1 MKLTSFLLLSSI
13 LILALVAVACAG
25 EEETPAPAAQPA
37 PTTAPAAPA
46 PAPAAQPTTAPAAPA
61 QPAPAATAAPAPAAP
76 PAMAMEQSGNL
87 VWCCQLGHPNDVPSY
102 VPFFTAVSDHYG
114 SKEPLLWRE
123 RAPIPQIG
131 AINTDQSLAESWE
144 VSPDQTSITFKIRQG
159 VPFHKGWGDV
169 TAHDVVWSFNNAKS
183 EGNTNPRSG
192 FWGEYT
198 DRWEVIDDNTAVMH
212 VKGNLSVRWSVE
224 LSNQWR
230 NTGSVQSKKAFDDL
244 GQDEANLTFAG
255 TGPFEVMQWVPD
267 EVLQADALPTHYREA
282 AKVESLEIRVIPETA
297 SQIAALEAGEVHMAP
312 IPNQFLNDVLTN
324 IDGTKK
330 RVGLGSSVFVAFG
343 GNYWAEIA
351 RATGETVFPREGFK
365 PDEDHPW
372 IGDPRDDAS
381 MERALKVRQALAMA
395 IDRDLISEAI
405 EQGLA
410 PPHYTFIGF
419 TEVEPQWMDSWKI
432 PFDPDMSQQLL
443 DEAGYSDGIKTDF
456 WTTPGGASQEIA
468 EAIAQM
474 WGDIGVDV
482 SMEVTAYGARRPTLI
497 NRNISI
503 PYMSGNAVGDH
514 TDPQGR
520 LISPEKGG
528 ANRGIELPNDIL
540 DEFYYPSLSEP
551 SEEKR
556 IANNVAIQDYLS
568 TWMLNSPL
576 VLRLNF
582 MAVSPQVAEWTP
594 YTDTFGQINS
604 PETVVLK

>member
-1 MKLTSFLLLSSI
+1 M
-13 LILALVAVACAG
+13 
-25 EEETPAPAAQPA
+25 
-37 PTTAPAAPA
+37 
-46 PAPAAQPTTAPAAPA
+46 
-61 QPAPAATAAPAPAAP
+61 
-76 PAMAMEQSGNL
+76 N
-87 VWCCQLGHPNDVPSY
+87 HPNDVPSY
-102 VPFFTAVSDHYG
+102 VPFYTAVSDHYG

-169 TAHDVVWSFNNAKS
+169 TAEDVAWSFNNAKS

-198 DRWEVIDDNTAVMH
+198 DRWEVIDDHTAVMH

-244 GQDEANLTFAG
+244 GQDEANLTYAG

-267 EVLQADALPTHYREA
+267 EVLQAEALPTHYREA

-297 SQIAALEAGEVHMAP
+297 SQIAALEAGEVHIAP
-312 IPNQFLNDVLTN
+312 IPNQFLNDVLEN
-324 IDGTKK
+324 IGGTKK

-343 GNYWAEIA
+343 GNYWAETA

-365 PDEDHPW
+365 PDDGHPW
-372 IGDPRDDAS
+372 IGDPRDDTR
-381 MERALKVRQALAMA
+381 MESALKVRQALAMA

-419 TEVEPQWMDSWKI
+419 TEDEPQWMDSWHI
-432 PFDPDMSQQLL
+432 PFDPEMSKQLL
-443 DEAGYSDGIKTDF
+443 DEAGYSDGIETDF
-456 WTTPGGASQEIA
+456 WTTPGGATQEIA

-520 LISPEKGG
+520 LISPELGG
-528 ANRGIELPNDIL
+528 ANRGIELPNDVL
-540 DEFYYPSLSEP
+540 GEFYYPSLSEP
-551 SEEKR
+551 SAEKR

-568 TWMLNSPL
+568 KWMLNSPL

>member
-1 MKLTSFLLLSSI
+1 MKLTAFLLLSAVI
-13 LILALVAVACAG
+13 ILALVASACAG
-25 EEETPAPAAQPA
+25 EEDETPEPAAQTAPAPASPA
-37 PTTAPAAPA
+37 PTSAPAVQPTAAAQQAPAPTAVPAPAAPA
-46 PAPAAQPTTAPAAPA
+46 
-61 QPAPAATAAPAPAAP
+61 
-76 PAMAMEQSGNL
+76 AMATEQSGAL
-87 VWCCQLGHPNDVPSY
+87 IWCCQLGHPNDVPSY
-102 VPFFTAVSDHYG
+102 VPFFTAVSDHFG

-131 AINTDQSLAESWE
+131 ALNMDQSLAESWE

-159 VPFHKGWGDV
+159 VPFHKGWGEV
-169 TAHDVVWSFNNAKS
+169 TAEDVAWSFNNAKA

-198 DRWEVIDDNTAVMH
+198 DRWEAIDSNTAIMH
-212 VKGNLSVRWSVE
+212 VKGNLSVRWTVE

-230 NTGSVQSKKAFDDL
+230 STGSVQSKKAYDDL
-244 GQDEANLTFAG
+244 GEEEANLNFAG

-267 EVLQADALPTHYREA
+267 EVLQAEALPTHYREA
-282 AKVESLEIRVIPETA
+282 AKVESLEVRVIPETA

-312 IPNQFLNDVLTN
+312 IPNQFLNDVLGN
-324 IDGTKK
+324 IGGVKT
-330 RVGLGSSVFVAFG
+330 RVGLGNSVFVAFG

-351 RATGETVFPREGFK
+351 RASGDTVFPREGFK
-365 PDEDHPW
+365 PDDEHPW
-372 IGDPRDDAS
+372 IGDPRDDAR
-381 MERALKVRQALAMA
+381 MESARKVRQALAMA

-405 EQGLA
+405 EQSLA
-410 PPHYTFIGF
+410 PTHYTFIGF
-419 TEVEPQWMDSWKI
+419 TEDEPQWMDSWRI
-432 PFDPDMSQQLL
+432 PFDPDMSKQLL
-443 DEAGYSDGIKTDF
+443 DEAGYPDGISTDF

-482 SMEVTAYGARRPTLI
+482 QMEVTAYGARRPTLI

-520 LISPEKGG
+520 LISPELGG
-528 ANRGIELPNDIL
+528 ANRGIELPNDVL

-568 TWMLNSPL
+568 SWMLNSPL
-576 VLRLNF
+576 VLRLNYI
-582 MAVSPQVAEWTP
+582 AVSPDVEEWTP
-594 YTDTFGQINS
+594 YTDTFGVINS

>member
-1 MKLTSFLLLSSI
+1 MKLTAFLLLSAVI
-13 LILALVAVACAG
+13 ILALVAGACAG
-25 EEETPAPAAQPA
+25 EEDETPEPAAQTA
-37 PTTAPAAPA
+37 PAPAAPA
-46 PAPAAQPTTAPAAPA
+46 PTSAPAVQPTAAAQQAPAPTAVPAPAAPA
-61 QPAPAATAAPAPAAP
+61 
-76 PAMAMEQSGNL
+76 AMATEQSGAL
-87 VWCCQLGHPNDVPSY
+87 IWCCDLGHPNDVPSY
-102 VPFFTAVSDHYG
+102 VPFYTAVSDHYG

-131 AINTDQSLAESWE
+131 ALNMKQSLAESWE

-169 TAHDVVWSFNNAKS
+169 TAEDVAWSFNNAKD

-198 DRWEVIDDNTAVMH
+198 DRWEAIDSNTAVMH

-230 NTGSVQSKKAFDDL
+230 STGSVQSKKAYDDL
-244 GQDEANLTFAG
+244 GAEEANLNFAG

-267 EVLQADALPTHYREA
+267 EVLQAEALPSHYREA
-282 AKVESLEIRVIPETA
+282 AKVESLEVRVIPETA

-312 IPNQFLNDVLTN
+312 IPNQFLNDVLGN
-324 IDGTKK
+324 IGGVKT
-330 RVGLGSSVFVAFG
+330 RVGLGNSVFVAFG
-343 GNYWAEIA
+343 GNYWAEVA
-351 RATGETVFPREGFK
+351 RASGDTVFPREGFK
-365 PDEDHPW
+365 PDDEHPW
-372 IGDPRDDAS
+372 IGDPRDDAR
-381 MERALKVRQALAMA
+381 MESARKVRQALAMA

-405 EQGLA
+405 EQSLA
-410 PPHYTFIGF
+410 PTHYTFIGF
-419 TEVEPQWMDSWKI
+419 TEDEPQWMDSWRI
-432 PFDPDMSQQLL
+432 PFDPDMSKLLL
-443 DEAGYSDGIKTDF
+443 DEAGYPDGISTDF

-482 SMEVTAYGARRPTLI
+482 QMEVTAYGARRPTLI

-520 LISPEKGG
+520 LISPELGG
-528 ANRGIELPNDIL
+528 ANRGIELPNDVL

-568 TWMLNSPL
+568 SWMLNSPL
-576 VLRLNF
+576 VLRLNYI
-582 MAVSPQVAEWTP
+582 AVSPDVEEWTP
-594 YTDTFGQINS
+594 YTDTFGVINS